1 MAASCSRPC
10 HQLAQR
16 KHQLAQ
22 RKHQLA
28 QRKHV
33 GIRIARLH
41 KNRAYIQIQLEAWIF
56 NEVRRTSGPTPA
68 ASGPDPAQHLIP
80 ETAKDAMQRELEAEM
95 LLV

>member
-10 HQLAQR
+10 R
-16 KHQLAQ
+16 QLAQ

-41 KNRAYIQIQLEAWIF
+41 KNRAYIQTQLEAWIY
-56 NEVRRTSGPTPA
+56 NEVLR
-68 ASGPDPAQHLIP
+68 ASGPAPAQHLIP
-80 ETAKDAMQRELEAEM
+80 ETAEERELRHNEQMQREAEAEM
-95 LLV
+95 LIV